1 MHHRLMQAPE
11 HVAKPLPSM
20 PGTRRR
26 RRAAAVLAAAVAA
39 VHAALLWPDAPPRLD
54 PPPRPDPPRASLS
67 VRRVAAAEVPLPT
80 AAPAVA
86 AAAAAAADGP
96 VHAAAKRPA
105 PMGGDPA
112 RPARGAWPAA
122 PGAGSTPE
130 AGRAPRVPPAAAA
143 PGAAPAVLGKASA
156 GAAAGA
162 PGATGSTGSTG
173 ANAAA
178 MPDMPIDTA
187 IDAAIDSVADS
198 AIDTAAAAAAAVSA
212 DVAGDAA
219 AGPAAALPVY
229 ATRLPPPMRLRYALQ
244 RGAAAGEAQLDWHRD
259 GQQYVLLLQRTL
271 QGRALEGARSRGGID
286 ADGVAP
292 ERLAALRAG
301 REARAA
307 NFRRDVQR
315 ISYSG
320 PTHQHPLWPG
330 AQDRLSWMIQLP
342 AVLEAN
348 PALRRPGARITLFV
362 AGTGGDAEAWHFDV
376 AGAEPLALPAGPVAA
391 ALRLV
396 REPAR
401 PYDQRIEVWL
411 DPARAHLP
419 VQVRLQTVPGP
430 QDAATEWRL
439 AAAEAGAR

>member
-86 AAAAAAADGP
+86 AAAAAAAAAADGP

-112 RPARGAWPAA
+112 RPARSAWPAA
-122 PGAGSTPE
+122 PGTGSTPE

-162 PGATGSTGSTG
+162 PGATGSTGGTGSTG
-173 ANAAA
+173 ATAAA

-187 IDAAIDSVADS
+187 TDT
-198 AIDTAAAAAAAVSA
+198 AIDTAAAAAAAASA
-212 DVAGDAA
+212 DAAADAT

-259 GQQYVLLLQRTL
+259 GQQYALLLQRTL
-271 QGRALEGARSRGGID
+271 QGRALEGARSRGSID

-376 AGAEPLALPAGPVAA
+376 AGAEPLALPAGPVSA

-401 PYDQRIEVWL
+401 PYDQRIDVWL